1 MRERVTTDQ
10 IKLARTVDLI
20 SYMQRYEPEEL
31 IRTGPHDYKTATH
44 SSLCISDNG
53 LWHWYSRGIGGRGA
67 LNYLIQVKGM
77 DFVSAVRHLCE
88 LELPAHAPFQPVKE
102 NPQHEYERKP
112 FLQPLP
118 DSNAET
124 VVQYLKRRGIDGK
137 ILKYCI
143 NQGILYQ
150 TTRSGYKNCVFIGMD
165 SEGKP
170 RSASLRGCQGIFR
183 GECAGSAKRYGFCIP
198 PKNTETD
205 LAEVYEA
212 PIDLLSGATLHLMKG
227 HDWRQNHYVSLGG
240 LNYVALDNY
249 LENHPEIHKLI
260 YKPLIKSGYKIACPT
275 LTDLYNDLKEQPHE
289 RAHEIALAL
298 ELFATGSM
306 NMFAHPTNVDMSNR
320 LICFNIQSLGD
331 QLKPVAMLSMLEY
344 INTCVMSNERNDPKA
359 ATWVY
364 FDEIY
369 LLLRDKLSSQFLYTS
384 WKRFRKYNAYAT
396 GITQN
401 VQDCLSNDTA
411 SVSTIKRMVS
421 ALENSSGSFP

>member
-20 SYMQRYEPEEL
+20 SYMQQYEPEEL

-88 LELPAHAPFQPVKE
+88 LELPAHAPFQPVKK

-112 FLQPLP
+112 FVQPLP

-124 VVQYLKRRGIDGK
+124 VMQYLKRRGIDVK

-143 NQGILYQ
+143 NQGIIYQ
-150 TTRSGYKNCVFIGMD
+150 TTRSGYKNCVFVGMD

-170 RSASLRGCQGIFR
+170 RSASVRGCQGIFR
-183 GECAGSAKRYGFCIP
+183 GECAGSEKQFGFCIP

-227 HDWRQNHYVSLGG
+227 HDWRRNHYVSLGG

-249 LENHPEIHKLI
+249 LENHPEIHKLLLRLDNDEPGLQFAMKLQER
-260 YKPLIKSGYKIACPT
+260 YQARGYTVKSAPPRRGK
-275 LTDLYNDLKEQPHE
+275 DYNDYLMLQIAHLKSIG
-289 RAHEIALAL
+289 R
-298 ELFATGSM
+298 S
-306 NMFAHPTNVDMSNR
+306 R
-320 LICFNIQSLGD
+320 
-331 QLKPVAMLSMLEY
+331 
-344 INTCVMSNERNDPKA
+344 
-359 ATWVY
+359 
-364 FDEIY
+364 
-369 LLLRDKLSSQFLYTS
+369 
-384 WKRFRKYNAYAT
+384 
-396 GITQN
+396 
-401 VQDCLSNDTA
+401 
-411 SVSTIKRMVS
+411 
-421 ALENSSGSFP
+421 

>member
-88 LELPAHAPFQPVKE
+88 LELPAHAPFQPVKK

-306 NMFAHPTNVDMSNR
+306 NMFAHPTNVDVLSVAYSDCPIIVCEKLHSTLPMEIPANR
-320 LICFNIQSLGD
+320 ISERKFSITRLYSESLD
-331 QLKPVAMLSMLEY
+331 
-344 INTCVMSNERNDPKA
+344 
-359 ATWVY
+359 
-364 FDEIY
+364 F
-369 LLLRDKLSSQFLYTS
+369 
-384 WKRFRKYNAYAT
+384 
-396 GITQN
+396 
-401 VQDCLSNDTA
+401 
-411 SVSTIKRMVS
+411 
-421 ALENSSGSFP
+421 

>member
-88 LELPAHAPFQPVKE
+88 LELPAHAPFQPVKK

-344 INTCVMSNERNDPKA
+344 INTCVMSNERNDPNAKLPELRHLYDHHPDLWREMLALQALPNKA
-359 ATWVY
+359 TEK
-364 FDEIY
+364 FNRE
-369 LLLRDKLSSQFLYTS
+369 LRFSDYDILFHNEDAQLCWF
-384 WKRFRKYNAYAT
+384 
-396 GITQN
+396 TQ
-401 VQDCLSNDTA
+401 
-411 SVSTIKRMVS
+411 
-421 ALENSSGSFP
+421 

>member
-20 SYMQRYEPEEL
+20 SYMQQYEPEEL

-67 LNYLIQVKGM
+67 LNYLIQGKGM

-88 LELPAHAPFQPVKE
+88 LELPAHAPFQPVKK

-112 FLQPLP
+112 FVQPLP

-143 NQGILYQ
+143 NQGIIYQ
-150 TTRSGYKNCVFIGMD
+150 TTRSGYKNCVFVGMD

-170 RSASLRGCQGIFR
+170 RSASVRGCQGIFR
-183 GECAGSAKRYGFCIP
+183 GECAGSEKQFGFCIP
-198 PKNTETD
+198 STNTEID

-227 HDWRQNHYVSLGG
+227 HDWRRNHYVSLGG

-249 LENHPEIHKLI
+249 LENHPEIHKLLLRLDNDEPGLQFAMKLQER
-260 YKPLIKSGYKIACPT
+260 YQARGYTVKSAPPRRGK
-275 LTDLYNDLKEQPHE
+275 DYNDYLMLQIAHLKSIG
-289 RAHEIALAL
+289 R
-298 ELFATGSM
+298 S
-306 NMFAHPTNVDMSNR
+306 R
-320 LICFNIQSLGD
+320 
-331 QLKPVAMLSMLEY
+331 
-344 INTCVMSNERNDPKA
+344 
-359 ATWVY
+359 
-364 FDEIY
+364 
-369 LLLRDKLSSQFLYTS
+369 
-384 WKRFRKYNAYAT
+384 
-396 GITQN
+396 
-401 VQDCLSNDTA
+401 
-411 SVSTIKRMVS
+411 
-421 ALENSSGSFP
+421 